1 MDLEDKF
8 AYFETQVNK
17 QAQDIIDEQ
26 VNQYRATLQKDYDE
40 FVKNTNQEF
49 DAKFVN
55 AKEDMRKELNKN
67 ISQSQIHLQRDLYL
81 QEEKLKKTL
90 FAEFNDAIQNY
101 MQTDEYRNQLVVMI
115 NNLKDYAEKNREEL
129 VVYINHSDQGI
140 IETLL
145 EETNANIQISDRE
158 FLGGVRGVLKDRQV
172 LIDYSFSTLLA
183 NVEDS
188 FTIKEV
194 DD

>member
-8 AYFETQVNK
+8 AYFETQVNQ

-55 AKEDMRKELNKN
+55 AKKDMRKELNKN

-129 VVYINHSDQGI
+129 VVYINHSDQGM
-140 IETLL
+140 IETLF

>member
-8 AYFETQVNK
+8 AYFETQVNQ

-26 VNQYRATLQKDYDE
+26 VNQYRTTLQKDYDE

-55 AKEDMRKELNKN
+55 AKKDMRKELNKN

-129 VVYINHSDQGI
+129 VVYINHSDQGM

>member
-8 AYFETQVNK
+8 AYFETQVNQ

-55 AKEDMRKELNKN
+55 AKKDMRKELNKN

-115 NNLKDYAEKNREEL
+115 NNLEDYAEKNREEL
-129 VVYINHSDQGI
+129 VVYINHSDQGM

>member
-8 AYFETQVNK
+8 AYFETQVNQ

-26 VNQYRATLQKDYDE
+26 VNQYRTTLQKDYDE

-55 AKEDMRKELNKN
+55 AKKDMRKELNKN

-129 VVYINHSDQGI
+129 VVYINHSDQGM
-140 IETLL
+140 IETLF

>member
-8 AYFETQVNK
+8 AYFETQVNQ

-26 VNQYRATLQKDYDE
+26 VNQYQATLQKDYDE

-55 AKEDMRKELNKN
+55 AKKDMRKELNKN

-81 QEEKLKKTL
+81 QEEKLKKSL
-90 FAEFNDAIQNY
+90 FAEFNSAIQNY

-129 VVYINHSDQGI
+129 VVYVNHSDQGM

>member
-8 AYFETQVNK
+8 AYFETQVN
-17 QAQDIIDEQ
+17 QQVQDIIDEQ

-55 AKEDMRKELNKN
+55 AKKEMRKELNKN
-67 ISQSQIHLQRDLYL
+67 IAQSQIHLQRDLYL
-81 QEEKLKKTL
+81 QEEKLKKKL

-129 VVYINHSDQGI
+129 VVYINHSDQGM

-172 LIDYSFSTLLA
+172 LIDFSFSTLLA

>member
-8 AYFETQVNK
+8 AYFETQVNQ
-17 QAQDIIDEQ
+17 QAQNIIDEQ
-26 VNQYRATLQKDYDE
+26 VNQYKATLQKDYDE

-49 DAKFVN
+49 DAKFEN
-55 AKEDMRKELNKN
+55 AKKNMRKDLNKN

-81 QEEKLKKTL
+81 QEEKLKKKL

-129 VVYINHSDQGI
+129 VVYINHSDQGMY
-140 IETLL
+140 EVLL

-183 NVEDS
+183 NVEDN

>member
-8 AYFETQVNK
+8 AYFETQVNQ

-26 VNQYRATLQKDYDE
+26 VNQYRTTLQKDYDE

-55 AKEDMRKELNKN
+55 AKKDMRKELNKN

-81 QEEKLKKTL
+81 QEEKLKKML

-115 NNLKDYAEKNREEL
+115 NNLKDYAEKNCEEL
-129 VVYINHSDQGI
+129 VVYINHSDQGM

-145 EETNANIQISDRE
+145 EKTNANIQISDRE

>member
-8 AYFETQVNK
+8 AYFETQVNQ

-40 FVKNTNQEF
+40 FVKNTKQEF

-55 AKEDMRKELNKN
+55 AKKDMRKELNKN

-90 FAEFNDAIQNY
+90 FADFNDAIQNY

-129 VVYINHSDQGI
+129 VVYINHSDQGM
-140 IETLL
+140 IETLF